1 MFKRERPEILH
12 HENLEPYRAENYES
26 ALVIVDISKDQ
37 FVWVQINQ
45 KLGSSKALLESF
57 LLYLLKKSDV
67 NEWKPYVEYIDNA
80 ADYWDV
86 IRRKQAQIAK
96 IVFTFVPPN
105 ALSASDRVY
114 QFVKDVNLEAHPDVQ
129 QHVYRAE
136 PGAMQPDTPIMT
148 ASAEIAM
155 AGGGEAEVRDDKR
168 RILYSSARS
177 RVIDEVA
184 DDELPTPAQPEFMQR
199 VINRLFRT

>member
-1 MFKRERPEILH
+1 M
-12 HENLEPYRAENYES
+12 
-26 ALVIVDISKDQ
+26 
-37 FVWVQINQ
+37 
-45 KLGSSKALLESF
+45 LESF
-57 LLYLLKKSDV
+57 LLYVLKKTDI
-67 NEWKPYVEYIDNA
+67 NEWKPFVEYIDNS

-86 IRRKQAQIAK
+86 IRTKQDQIAK

-114 QFVKDVNLEAHPDVQ
+114 QFVKEVSLEAHPDVQ

-136 PGAMQPDTPIMT
+136 PGAMKPDTPIMT

-155 AGGGEAEVRDDKR
+155 SGGGEAEVRDDKR

-177 RVIDEVA
+177 RVIDEVS
-184 DDELPTPAQPEFMQR
+184 DDEIPTPSQPAFMRR
-199 VINRLFRT
+199 VIARLFRQ

>member
-1 MFKRERPEILH
+1 M
-12 HENLEPYRAENYES
+12 
-26 ALVIVDISKDQ
+26 
-37 FVWVQINQ
+37 
-45 KLGSSKALLESF
+45 
-57 LLYLLKKSDV
+57 
-67 NEWKPYVEYIDNA
+67 
-80 ADYWDV
+80 
-86 IRRKQAQIAK
+86 
-96 IVFTFVPPN
+96 FTFVPPN

-114 QFVKDVNLEAHPDVQ
+114 QFVKDVNLEAHPDMQ

-136 PGAMQPDTPIMT
+136 PGAMKPDTPIMT